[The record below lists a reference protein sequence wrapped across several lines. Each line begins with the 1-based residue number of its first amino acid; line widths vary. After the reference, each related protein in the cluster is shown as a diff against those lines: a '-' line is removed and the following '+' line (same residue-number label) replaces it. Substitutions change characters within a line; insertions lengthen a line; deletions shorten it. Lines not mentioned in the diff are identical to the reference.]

1 MQFDAHVLTQ
11 KHNLRQQLSC
21 IDFSDLP
28 LWRSCCLAMTVM
40 VVEGDGDGDGGDD
53 SDGGGG

>member
-40 VVEGDGDGDGGDD
+40 VVEGDVADWLLAIKQPI
-53 SDGGGG
+53 